1 MKPSEAARL
10 LSLVVRRRGQGTIR
24 SRAGQLQHRT
34 RGGSRDGQETD
45 GRSGEDNAFFPSRYS
60 LEQYTAAKTDF
71 DGLKFEAPYRG
82 GKWKVLMIATDERY
96 LLMQNGTFFSTG
108 NHPVEMLL
116 PMYHLDQAGFP
127 IDVVT
132 LSGNP
137 VKLELW
143 AMPKE
148 DEAVQS
154 VYQKYLPQLKQP
166 RKLSD
171 VLRSALGQ
179 DSPYIAA
186 FVPGGHGALLGIP
199 YSEDVKKV
207 LLWAMKND
215 RYVITLCHGPCCLL
229 SAALGEPKENYVY
242 KGYKV
247 CVFPDELDMKNPDIG
262 YMPGP
267 MPWFVAEKLRE
278 LGVEVLN
285 RDITGKC
292 HQDRKLI
299 TGDSPLASNNIG
311 KLAAD
316 ALLREVGA

>member
-1 MKPSEAARL
+1 
-10 LSLVVRRRGQGTIR
+10 
-24 SRAGQLQHRT
+24 
-34 RGGSRDGQETD
+34 
-45 GRSGEDNAFFPSRYS
+45 
-60 LEQYTAAKTDF
+60 
-71 DGLKFEAPYRG
+71 
-82 GKWKVLMIATDERY
+82 
-96 LLMQNGTFFSTG
+96 
-108 NHPVEMLL
+108 
-116 PMYHLDQAGFP
+116 
-127 IDVVT
+127 
-132 LSGNP
+132 
-137 VKLELW
+137 
-143 AMPKE
+143 
-148 DEAVQS
+148 
-154 VYQKYLPQLKQP
+154 
-166 RKLSD
+166 
-171 VLRSALGQ
+171 
-179 DSPYIAA
+179 
-186 FVPGGHGALLGIP
+186 LGIP